1 MWRAALWEIMQ
12 IHPLIVAAAGAFM
25 LTAAVSDIRHR
36 RISNRLNLAAAA
48 TGLIL
53 QAVLVGTGGVLAGLV
68 GLGAG
73 LGVLF
78 IPFAMG
84 MIGGGDVKFVAA
96 VGAFF
101 GARVTMI
108 GLAIGVTLG
117 GLVGAVSLIRS
128 GRLASG
134 MRSVAADLAC
144 LASGV
149 RPTTLKDSDA
159 VETVPYGVLLAL
171 GMAGSVVVAVM
182 EEVPWVSR

>member
-1 MWRAALWEIMQ
+1 MAME
-12 IHPLIVAAAGAFM
+12 IHPLIIAAASCFM

-36 RISNRLNLAAAA
+36 RISNRLNVVAAISAL
-48 TGLIL
+48 GL
-53 QAVLVGTGGVLAGLV
+53 QAILAGTGGVLDGLQGLVAGL
-68 GLGAG
+68 A
-73 LGVLF
+73 VLF

-101 GARVTMI
+101 GAHVTMI
-108 GLAIGVTLG
+108 GLFFGVTLG
-117 GLVGAVSLIRS
+117 GLVGAVSLLRK

-144 LASGV
+144 LAGGV
-149 RPTTLKDSDA
+149 RPTTLKDSDT

-182 EEVPWVSR
+182 EEVPWVSQ